1 MSYIPRAMVTMA
13 GSLPPG
19 WEDWYA
25 KLTDPPEISS
35 SAADA
40 WWADRWEHLR
50 PTCADDKSTDSLV
63 TFLRGV
69 LVVDRFTPN
78 GSGGPTRSMVPRRP
92 FTIALASTTFF
103 ETIDT
108 SSCNTSASLQ

>member
-50 PTCADDKSTDSLV
+50 PTCADDKSTDALV

-69 LVVDRFTPN
+69 LVVDPALR
-78 GSGGPTRSMVPRRP
+78 PTAAEVLQDPW
-92 FTIALASTTFF
+92 FLDALSP
-103 ETIDT
+103 
-108 SSCNTSASLQ
+108 